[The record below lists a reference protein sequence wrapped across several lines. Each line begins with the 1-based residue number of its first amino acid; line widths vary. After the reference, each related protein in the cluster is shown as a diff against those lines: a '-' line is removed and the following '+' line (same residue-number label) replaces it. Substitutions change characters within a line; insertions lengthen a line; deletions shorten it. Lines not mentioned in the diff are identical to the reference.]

1 MIPRAE
7 RRAPRATARLRF
19 GLLSR
24 PCARKD
30 ANMEGFALAAIVLLC
45 FTLVAAMVGFGP
57 DVLEWIEDTHQN

>member
-1 MIPRAE
+1 MASRAG
-7 RRAPRATARLRF
+7 RRAPGLAARLRL